1 MANFTAHPKIVC
13 MTYFQHFTFSM
24 GFSFF
29 FMKKSLHA
37 FIHAFIPSL
46 YITSSSDSVNEI
58 EDKLKNAG
66 CE

>member
-1 MANFTAHPKIVC
+1 
-13 MTYFQHFTFSM
+13 M
-24 GFSFF
+24 GLSFF

-46 YITSSSDSVNEI
+46 YITSSSDSVKEI
-58 EDKLKNAG
+58 EDKLKDAG